1 MVGLVG
7 VGIFVG
13 TILSAIDV
21 YATTL
26 AISVS
31 PTTSGLPDVQEDVAT
46 SFEVPFM
53 VLSLEDVTLERAQY
67 VVAFHGASDDPLTS
81 FPLLHAIVTHANVHG
96 TTTTVTTTVGITTTT
111 VTTTTTMV
119 ARSDVTTSNELGDIS
134 VTDAGQ
140 DATVQQQR
148 ADSRY
153 NGTVD
158 TVLLAKREFDT
169 MVKQLFTIES
179 NSIAK
184 MRRQRQGLGDDP
196 GAHLQLCRGLSCHSA
211 TGALWSALLFL
222 DSQHESRPYLLVVVA
237 LAVAWRLVACGL
249 RCVKRRRGFSNCC
262 VCKAVKASQARGGK
276 GGRRT
281 HQRTMSCPSVP

>member
-1 MVGLVG
+1 M
-7 VGIFVG
+7 
-13 TILSAIDV
+13 
-21 YATTL
+21 
-26 AISVS
+26 
-31 PTTSGLPDVQEDVAT
+31 
-46 SFEVPFM
+46 
-53 VLSLEDVTLERAQY
+53 
-67 VVAFHGASDDPLTS
+67 
-81 FPLLHAIVTHANVHG
+81 HANVHG
-96 TTTTVTTTVGITTTT
+96 TTTTVT
-111 VTTTTTMV
+111 TTTTTMV

-262 VCKAVKASQARGGK
+262 VCKAVKASQAKGGK